1 MTQDLFGFPVELAA
15 PRNFDFILNYGEPFA
30 VWEQQQNGLLCFG
43 LEGARY
49 GRLLI
54 RYAGAPLTAGIPANQ
69 AINLLYGA
77 MPAYEALYPHPALI
91 KLQGHGPAAGGY
103 MAIYKWPEGM
113 NLRENDARAQL
124 ERQPLLTRLR
134 MIDRVFDFHLFAL
147 QKGYQPVGFDESD
160 LFADWVAGRVT
171 IGNID
176 PYRLA
181 PAVNDQGRMEGSP
194 RFLSPEETTLGAA
207 LDDVTAQYALG
218 ALACFFLSRYGS
230 GERQDWEAGDG
241 LYQAAVRACQE
252 KREKRFSSLA
262 DFVQTWRQEA
272 GKAFRHTIS

>member
-1 MTQDLFGFPVELAA
+1 MIQSVFGYPVDVSAYQDFGFL
-15 PRNFDFILNYGEPFA
+15 LHYGEPFWCQVRPSA
-30 VWEQQQNGLLCFG
+30 GQVCFG
-43 LEGARY
+43 MESARY

-54 RYAGAPLTAGIPANQ
+54 KFAGAPLNGGLAPEAAALRLQQ
-69 AINLLYGA
+69 AARLY
-77 MPAYEALYPHPALI
+77 ELLYPHPALV

-103 MAIYKWPEGM
+103 AAIFRWPEGES
-113 NLRENDARAQL
+113 LRGEAAQETL
-124 ERQPLLTRLR
+124 RRQPLLTRLR
-134 MIDRVFDFHLFAL
+134 MLDRVFDFQLNAVE
-147 QKGYQPVGFDESD
+147 QGYMPVGFDEGSLTADFTAGQITVCDID
-160 LFADWVAGRVT
+160 L
-171 IGNID
+171 
-176 PYRLA
+176 YRPL
-181 PAVNDQGRMEGSP
+181 PAINDQGRMEGSP